1 MGSIVKNNKG
11 KFIVLLLLVALIF
24 ILCYLSISK
33 GFIDT
38 SYDMIIDS
46 YRNFNNSQ
54 EHIIIRTSRVPRTLN
69 AFLVGGALGVSGLLI
84 QGLTRNKLASPSVL
98 GINSGAVFA
107 LVIAITY
114 ISNISS
120 FGLAWISF
128 FGALLTAI
136 LVYVLSGGL
145 HREIRSTDLTLGGA
159 ALAALL
165 FSLTQG
171 ILYRNDVALEEVV
184 YWMTGSV
191 EGKKMEVIIQFA
203 PIIIGVIIFTLFIGK
218 KLNVFSLGEEMAKSL
233 GMKTIY
239 LKILIIAIVSVLSG
253 VSVALAG
260 PVAFIGLVTP
270 HIVNKFFGT
279 DYRWLIPFSV
289 LIGSS
294 ILLLADI
301 MSRFIIY
308 PKEVPVGAL
317 TALIGGPFFIYIA
330 IRRENND

>member
-1 MGSIVKNNKG
+1 MKNFSKSNKG
-11 KFIVLLLLVALIF
+11 KAVLLLILTALIF
-24 ILCYLSISK
+24 ILCYLSITK
-33 GFIDT
+33 GFIHT
-38 SYDMIIDS
+38 SYDMVIDA
-46 YRNFNNSQ
+46 YKNFNNSQ
-54 EHIIIRTSRVPRTLN
+54 EHIIIKTSRVPRTLN
-69 AFLVGGALGVSGLLI
+69 ALLVGGALGVAGLLT
-84 QGLTRNKLASPSVL
+84 QGLTRNKLASPSIL

-107 LVIAITY
+107 LVIAMTY
-114 ISNISS
+114 IPQISTM
-120 FGLAWISF
+120 GLAWVAF
-128 FGALLTAI
+128 FGALFASA
-136 LVYVLSGGL
+136 LVFILSGGL
-145 HREIRSTDLTLGGA
+145 FKDVRPMDLTLGGT

-171 ILYRNDVALEEVV
+171 ILYKNDVALEQVV

-191 EGKKMEVIIQFA
+191 EGKKIELILQFT
-203 PIIIGVIIFTLFIGK
+203 PIILIAIASTLLIGK
-218 KLNVFSLGEEMAKSL
+218 KLNVFSLGEEMARSL
-233 GMKTIY
+233 GMKTLH
-239 LKILIIAIVSVLSG
+239 LKIVIIAMVAVLSG

-270 HIVNKFFGT
+270 HIVHKFIGT

-289 LIGSS
+289 LTGSA

-330 IRRENND
+330 KRRNN